1 VQPDI
6 EKIESRIAYLEELKQ
21 WVFNAFEVGQ
31 NLNEVFTHVKAD
43 KSDVEIFDEI
53 IEQLEQLYGFSKM
66 AFLVVDEE
74 DNDFSLISCQPRNKQ
89 NQIQAEVD
97 AQIKCGNFAWAL
109 SQTKACV
116 VHSVSMPTTTVL
128 HVLSTKS
135 RVRGMFLGV
144 TEKKVDDVNDSMM
157 SFLTMLLL
165 GIANTLESRELYRYV
180 HEQNANL
187 EKLVASR
194 TKELEEARIEAE
206 TASTVK
212 STFLANMS
220 HEIRTPL
227 TSVIGYAEWLESG
240 SIDNSERQEATG
252 AILRTGRHLLKII
265 NEILDISKIESQ
277 KIDLEIMTV
286 PLHNMLDELGHLL
299 SVQAQSKGLKFEVK
313 HNFPLPR
320 CIMTDPTRLKQIMLN
335 LCSNAIKFTDEGEV
349 SVDVAYEK
357 QSGKIKFSVKDSGIG
372 IPDESIDSIF
382 ESFTQADSS
391 TTRLYGGT
399 GLGLNISKRLA
410 EMLGGTIQVSSVPG
424 EGSCFAVT
432 VDPGTL
438 NENELAEDYEAFSI
452 KDVTRAETNDPSKL
466 ASLTGK
472 VLVADDNSDNQRLVG
487 FYLSKRGIKVV
498 MADNGQQ
505 AVEHALVDDFNL
517 VLMDMQMPV
526 VDGLE
531 ATELLC
537 SSGYSAPIVALTAN
551 ASKED
556 MDKCLAAGCVDFLT
570 KPFDKRRLNQ
580 VLEQY
585 LPLAGE
591 EETEQESGTYDEE
604 FEALTQKFLL
614 SLPDKKFNI
623 EIALASQDWAEL
635 KSLMHQLKGSSGGY
649 GFSDLGSAAAKVEA
663 LIKNQNIDDV
673 DVMIKDFDAEYQKVV
688 GNQKRA

>member
-1 VQPDI
+1 MQPES
-6 EKIESRIAYLEELKQ
+6 EKIELRIAYLEELKQ

-31 NLNEVFTHVKAD
+31 NLNEVFSHVKAD
-43 KSDVEIFDEI
+43 KSDVEIFDAV

-66 AFLVVDEE
+66 AFMLVDEE
-74 DNDFSLISCQPRNKQ
+74 DNDFSLIACKPNVMQD
-89 NQIQAEVD
+89 QIQAEID
-97 AQIKCGNFAWAL
+97 GQIKCGNFAWAL

-116 VHSVSMPTTTVL
+116 VHSSTMPTTSVL

-135 RVRGMFLGV
+135 RVRGMFMGV
-144 TEKKVDDVNDSMM
+144 TEKKIDDVNDSMM

-180 HEQNANL
+180 NEQNANL
-187 EKLVASR
+187 EKLVTSR
-194 TKELEEARIEAE
+194 TKELEEARVEAE
-206 TASTVK
+206 NASKVK

-220 HEIRTPL
+220 HEIRTPM

-240 SIDNSERQEATG
+240 SIDESERQEATG

-277 KIDLEIMTV
+277 KIDLEIMAV
-286 PLHNMLDELGHLL
+286 PLHNMLEESARLL
-299 SVQAQSKGLKFEVK
+299 SAQALAKGLKFEIK
-313 HNFPLPR
+313 HSFPLPKI
-320 CIMTDPTRLKQIMLN
+320 IMTDPTRLKQILLN

-349 SVDVAYEK
+349 SIDVVYEAA
-357 QSGKIKFSVKDSGIG
+357 SGKIKFSVNDSGIG
-372 IPDESIDSIF
+372 IPAESIDSIF

-410 EMLGGTIQVSSVPG
+410 EMLGGTIEVSSVLG

-432 VDPGTL
+432 IDPGESSV
-438 NENELAEDYEAFSI
+438 NDFAEDYAVFSKTI
-452 KDVTRAETNDPSKL
+452 AVQQETSDPVKL
-466 ASLTGK
+466 ARLSGK

-487 FYLSKRGIKVV
+487 FHLGKRGIKVV

-580 VLEQY
+580 VLEKY

-591 EETEQESGTYDEE
+591 KKSGQSLKTFDKE
-604 FEALTQKFLL
+604 FEALTEKFLL
-614 SLPDKKFNI
+614 SLPEKKLNI
-623 EIALASQDWAEL
+623 EVALASQNWSEL
-635 KSLMHQLKGSSGGY
+635 KSLMHQLKGTSGGY
-649 GFSDLGSAAAKVEA
+649 GFPDLGGAAAKVES
-663 LIKNQNIDDV
+663 LLKSQNTDGV
-673 DVMIKDFDAEYQKVV
+673 DRLMKDFDEEFQKVV
-688 GNQKRA
+688 IS